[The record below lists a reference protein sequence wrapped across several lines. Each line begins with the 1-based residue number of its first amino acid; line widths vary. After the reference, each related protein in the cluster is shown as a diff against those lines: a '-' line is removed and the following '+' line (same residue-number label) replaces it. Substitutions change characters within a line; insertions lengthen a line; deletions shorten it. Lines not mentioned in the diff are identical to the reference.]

1 MVMIAVMARDPVAT
15 GLRIAKRR
23 QVLNRTGG
31 LRLPSEPMMRQEDL
45 AAFLGVAAST
55 VANWERGKS
64 YPVRYLGALEAV
76 LGVSLTDE
84 EPQPEP
90 VRELDENELLLLGLR
105 NLPPGVPQKLVEFYR
120 ELTGRSGTNGERR
133 NVPTG

>member
-23 QVLNRTGG
+23 QMLNRANV

-45 AAFLGVAAST
+45 AARLGVAPST

-84 EPQPEP
+84 EPQPELEL
-90 VRELDENELLLLGLR
+90 ELDENELVILGFK
-105 NLPPGVPQKLVEFYR
+105 NLPPGAPQKLFEFYR
-120 ELTGRSGTNGERR
+120 ELTGRSSTNGTRR
-133 NVPTG
+133 SARTR